1 MKLSY
6 VVRAFARKSRFLK
19 RKKPSPAFLM
29 TAANTSWATH
39 GSTSHPL
46 ANLVHCTVPTRKHR
60 DRWLKEPAKSPHL
73 RRGGLGFAPHSLDKW
88 MCFPTL
94 IQCHK
99 VLKSTI
105 RLHVQKIVKFLE
117 ESPKVLSLLIIYD
130 TYTDTMPDTMQINIK
145 FALNFMKYAHF
156 TLL

>member
-1 MKLSY
+1 MVQPKVLKWLSDPSWPFQWKQLMDKWIKDMKLSY
-6 VVRAFARKSRFLK
+6 AVRAFARKSHFLK
-19 RKKPSPAFLM
+19 KKKPSPALLM
-29 TAANTSWATH
+29 TAANTSCAAH

-60 DRWLKEPAKSPHL
+60 DRWLKEPAKSPQL
-73 RRGGLGFAPHSLDKW
+73 RRAGLGFAPHSLDKW

-105 RLHVQKIVKFLE
+105 RLYVQKIVKVLE
-117 ESPKVLSLLIIYD
+117 ESPKLLC
-130 TYTDTMPDTMQINIK
+130 
-145 FALNFMKYAHF
+145 
-156 TLL
+156 